1 VRGDDAG
8 ARLRAAADGARAGDP
23 EAFRTLVAETHATV
37 FRLAVALVSD
47 RDEAADVTQETYV
60 RAWGRI
66 DELRDGAAALGWLC
80 RIVRNVAHDRRRSW
94 WSRLRAPLEALS
106 GEAAPA
112 ERAPDAAL
120 ASAERSSAVRAALAK
135 LSEKHR
141 VVLALRE
148 VEGLSYEEIA
158 EATGVPLGTVESR
171 LHRARAA
178 LARRLSA
185 LRPEVSDDVP

>member
-1 VRGDDAG
+1 MSGEDAA
-8 ARLRAAADGARAGDP
+8 ARLRTAADGARAGDP
-23 EAFRTLVAETHATV
+23 EAFRALVAETHAIV
-37 FRLAVALVSD
+37 FRLAAALVSD
-47 RDEAADVTQETYV
+47 RDEAADVTQEAYV

-80 RIVRNVAHDRRRSW
+80 RIARNVAHDRRRSW
-94 WSRLRAPLEALS
+94 WSRVRAPLDALS

-112 ERAPDAAL
+112 EGAPDAAL
-120 ASAERSSAVRAALAK
+120 ASAERAAAVRAALAK
-135 LSEKHR
+135 LPEKHR

-148 VEGLSYEEIA
+148 LEGLSYDEIA
-158 EATGVPLGTVESR
+158 GATGVPVGTVESR

-185 LRPEVSDDVP
+185 LRKEVEP